1 LNKSSLFTTTT
12 TIMAAAAAAAGKE
25 AATTSNG
32 KTNSTSTSSSDIAY
46 YESHENL
53 KKLCNFLRSRQGPAV
68 REALLMDRRVHYIK
82 GTKNRSLAVVVFL
95 LPFLARFFLNLSS
108 LALAKLTLRVLIT
121 IHEMIILGEKLVNF
135 LVEPKKGTKWPS
147 KLPRLN
153 SRQDAIAVCKNLIKE
168 QFLVRTDKAGK
179 GELSVS
185 STICICL
192 FIIYG
197 YAHVGSL
204 HSVFL

>member
-1 LNKSSLFTTTT
+1 
-12 TIMAAAAAAAGKE
+12 MAAAGKE
-25 AATTSNG
+25 AAATSNG
-32 KTNSTSTSSSDIAY
+32 KSSPDIEY

-53 KKLCNFLRSRQGPAV
+53 KKLCNFLMSRQGPAV

-82 GTKNRSLAVVVFL
+82 GMIIEEL
-95 LPFLARFFLNLSS
+95 LSIMDVT
-108 LALAKLTLRVLIT
+108 ALFWRHRHVILTLFFSSYT
-121 IHEMIILGEKLVNF
+121 IIVVPSLWHIILGEKLVNF

-168 QFLVRTDKAGK
+168 QFLVRTDKQGK

-185 STICICL
+185 TN
-192 FIIYG
+192 IISIYIH
-197 YAHVGSL
+197 ACVSDC
-204 HSVFL
+204 SIFF